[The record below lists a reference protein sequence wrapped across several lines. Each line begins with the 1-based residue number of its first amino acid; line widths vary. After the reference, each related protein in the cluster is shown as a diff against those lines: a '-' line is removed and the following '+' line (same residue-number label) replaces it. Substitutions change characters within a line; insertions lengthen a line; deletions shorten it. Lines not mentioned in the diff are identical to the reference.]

1 MADFICIKQLN
12 TLVPVDDQGREALA
26 KIGHGKQ
33 VTVSVKKARNPYH
46 HRKLFAMLGIV
57 LSNQEHYKD
66 TDQLLAACKLA
77 TGHCDLVKTKHG
89 VIGLPKS
96 IAFHAMDG
104 IAFQDFYDKAVQW
117 VVEEVIPGLAA
128 RDLNAEVEAEL
139 RRFAAA

>member
-33 VTVSVKKARNPYH
+33 VTVSVKRARNPYH
-46 HRKLFAMLGIV
+46 HRKLFALLGIV

-96 IAFHAMDG
+96 IAFHAMDQ
-104 IAFQDFYDKAVQW
+104 IAFSDFYEKAVQW
-117 VVEEVIPGLAA
+117 VVEEVIPGLSAK
-128 RDLNAEVEAEL
+128 DLNAEVEAEL